1 MGLKK
6 YCGLAIDD
14 NRYASNGT
22 MLFACECVVVF
33 TIPSAV
39 TLLLLFCALSDL
51 KAQAEDMRSQSYWD
65 DSLRCSHHLLHIF
78 FQKVVAH

>member
-1 MGLKK
+1 
-6 YCGLAIDD
+6 
-14 NRYASNGT
+14 

-33 TIPSAV
+33 TIPCAV

-65 DSLRCSHHLLHIF
+65 DWLRCSHHLLHTF